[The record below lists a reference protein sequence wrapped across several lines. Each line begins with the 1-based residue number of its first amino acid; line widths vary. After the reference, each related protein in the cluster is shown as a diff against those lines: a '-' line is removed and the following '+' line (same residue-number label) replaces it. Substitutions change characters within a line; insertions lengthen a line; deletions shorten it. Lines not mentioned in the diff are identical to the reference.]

1 MPERIG
7 APRESFGL
15 AARPAHRYPA
25 VTMNALLLPL
35 IFLALP
41 ASGSLTAPAPNA
53 DKGEVK
59 SGPPL
64 KHQFDLKHSGER
76 GVITITGVTSACG
89 CSKWD
94 ATPKVL
100 KPGEIAKLSVVIN
113 TLTQPEGPATW
124 KSSVKYTLDSTPHE
138 LDLTVTAKIVREVAV
153 EPPVLAMS
161 ISGDTERTESLRVI
175 VRGASVGLLI
185 TKVQCTNPKVKLAF
199 LPPSGSIK
207 GTSQQ
212 IAVTLPADL
221 TTGSHD
227 DIITLTT
234 TDPACP
240 ELKIPLKIAKR
251 AAGDVSVSPDAAT
264 VRFAKGQ
271 TEASTLVQLRAG
283 GKPISIGKVEC
294 KQDGVTVKFSEGSG
308 PVATARIAVNLAKA
322 GALGQAD
329 VILHLNE
336 PAGGVVVLPV
346 SWYVP

>member
-1 MPERIG
+1 
-7 APRESFGL
+7 
-15 AARPAHRYPA
+15 
-25 VTMNALLLPL
+25 MNALLLPL

-41 ASGSLTAPAPNA
+41 ASGSLTAPAPSA

-94 ATPKVL
+94 AAPKTL

-124 KSSVKYTLDSTPHE
+124 KSSVKYTLDSEATAHE
-138 LDLTVTAKIVREVAV
+138 FDLTVTAKIVREIAV
-153 EPPVLAMS
+153 EPPILAIS
-161 ISGDTERTESLRVI
+161 IGGDTERTESLRVN
-175 VRGASVGLLI
+175 VVGASVGLRI
-185 TKVQCTNPKVKLAF
+185 TKAQCTNPKIKVNLSSF
-199 LPPSGSIK
+199 SGNNRF
-207 GTSQQ
+207 TSEGVS
-212 IAVTLPADL
+212 VTLPADL
-221 TTGSHD
+221 PTGSHD

-251 AAGDVSVSPDAAT
+251 AAGDVSVSPDTAT